1 MLNNNRIAK
10 NTFLLYIRMFFV
22 MAISFYTSRL
32 VLMYLGVEDFGI
44 YNVVGGI
51 ITTFAFLNGAMAS
64 STQRYLTFELEA
76 GDNEKLRVVFSISLF
91 IHIIIALSILIL
103 GETIGLWFLNSKMNI
118 PDNRFVAAF
127 WVYQF
132 AILNM
137 MILIISVPY
146 YAMIIAHEK
155 MKAFAYI
162 SVAEVFL
169 KLLIVILLAFS
180 SLDKLILYS
189 LLYFL
194 VQFVIRFIY
203 IIYCKKNFQGTE
215 IKRFKYDVSLIKEMT
230 SFAGWNLLSNFSYIT
245 FSQGI
250 NILLNIF
257 FGPIVN
263 AARGIAIM
271 VQGVISQFSVNFQ
284 MALNPQITKSYASRN
299 FQFMYSL
306 IFRSSKFTFF
316 LLFVICVPVF
326 LETNIILNIWLKD
339 VPLYTVIFLRL
350 ILITSIFDAISN
362 PLIISAMATGKV
374 KIFEI
379 IISSIF
385 LLILPSSYLILKLGG
400 EPYTVFIVHIFFEII
415 AYIARLI
422 IIRELI
428 SISIREYINKVI
440 FRCAAVIG
448 LSIPLPLY
456 LKHILSDDLYSFFV
470 VSCVSVISSIIVIYF
485 VGLDISEKKF
495 VKSTILDLKR
505 FIK

>member
-1 MLNNNRIAK
+1 MSNNNRIAK

-51 ITTFAFLNGAMAS
+51 VSTFSFLNGAMAS

-91 IHIIIALSILIL
+91 IHVIIGLSILIL
-103 GETIGLWFLNSKMNI
+103 GETIGLWFLNTQMNI
-118 PDNRFVAAF
+118 PDNRFMAAV

-137 MILIISVPY
+137 IVLIISVPY

-155 MKAFAYI
+155 MKVFTYI
-162 SVAEVFL
+162 SVAEVFF
-169 KLLIVILLAFS
+169 KLLIVVLLAYS
-180 SLDKLILYS
+180 SFDNLILYS
-189 LLYFL
+189 FLYFI
-194 VQFVIRFIY
+194 VQFAIRFIY

-215 IKRFKYDVSLIKEMT
+215 IKRFKYDATLIKEMT

-257 FGPIVN
+257 FGPVVN
-263 AARGIAIM
+263 AARGIATM
-271 VQGVISQFSVNFQ
+271 VQGVISQFTVNFQ
-284 MALNPQITKSYASRN
+284 MAINPQITKSYASKN
-299 FQFMYSL
+299 FQYMYSL

-316 LLFVICVPVF
+316 LLYVLCVPVF
-326 LETNIILNIWLKD
+326 LETNIILDIWLKD
-339 VPLYTVIFLRL
+339 VPLYTVVFLRL

-362 PLIISAMATGKV
+362 PIIISAMATGKV
-374 KIFEI
+374 KMFEI
-379 IISSIF
+379 IVSSIF

-422 IIRELI
+422 IIRKLI
-428 SISIREYINKVI
+428 DLSIREYVFKVI
-440 FRCAAVIG
+440 FKCLFVIA

-456 LKHILSDDLYSFFV
+456 LKFTLSDHLYSFFV
-470 VSCVSVISSIIVIYF
+470 VSGVSVISSIIVIYF
-485 VGLDISEKKF
+485 VGLDFSEKKF
-495 VKSTILDLKR
+495 VKTTIIDLKR